1 MEEGTLYDVV
11 IIGAGPA
18 GLTAAIYTGRALLST
33 LVLEKTVPGGQ
44 LNETEFVENYPG
56 FEEKVAAAE
65 LMDQMRKQAERMG
78 ALITIEQATG
88 IESIDNHYRIEG
100 TKSTFEARTVIIAS
114 GSQPRELP
122 VEGAKRLKG
131 RGVSYCATCDGY
143 FFQGKRVLEVG
154 AGDSGFEEALFL
166 TKFAE
171 SVGILVRH
179 PEDDPHALR
188 ASPIL
193 QRRAK
198 ENPKITFLWNT
209 VVEQVSGEDRLTGV
223 LLKDLATGEV
233 EETKVDGLF
242 VNIGHIPETDYLRAT
257 VELDENGFVLTD
269 DHLRTNLPG
278 VFAAGDVR
286 IVASRYAQAVVAA
299 GDGAIAAIE
308 AEKYLA
314 DQPFQKPSTR
324 HTNRRVHKG
333 GNYGSDDQ

>member
-166 TKFAE
+166 TKFVE
-171 SVGILVRH
+171 SVRIVVRH
-179 PEDDPHALR
+179 PEHDPHALR

-193 QRRAK
+193 QKRVK

-209 VVEQVSGEDRLTGV
+209 IVEEVVGKDRLTGV
-223 LLKDLATGEV
+223 LLKDLASGNVKAME
-233 EETKVDGLF
+233 VDGLF
-242 VNIGHIPETDYLRAT
+242 VNIGHIPETAFLRGT
-257 VELDENGFVLTD
+257 VPLTKDGCVITD
-269 DHLRTNLPG
+269 DRRRTNLPG

-286 IVASRYAQAVVAA
+286 VVSSRYAQAVVAA

-308 AEKYLA
+308 AEKFL
-314 DQPFQKPSTR
+314 S
-324 HTNRRVHKG
+324 NLS
-333 GNYGSDDQ
+333 NEE

>member
-1 MEEGTLYDVV
+1 MEAGTLYDVA

-33 LVLEKTVPGGQ
+33 LVLEKAVPGGQ

-56 FEEKVAAAE
+56 FEEKVTAAE
-65 LMDQMRKQAERMG
+65 LMDQMRRQAERLG
-78 ALITIEQATG
+78 AQVTIEQATG
-88 IESIDNHYRIEG
+88 IESIDNHYRIKG
-100 TKSTFEARTVIIAS
+100 AKSTFEARTVIIAS
-114 GSQPRELP
+114 GSRPQELP
-122 VEGAKRLKG
+122 AEGAKRLKG

-143 FFQGKRVLEVG
+143 FFQGKHILEVG

-166 TKFAE
+166 TKFVE
-171 SVGILVRH
+171 SVGIVVRH

-193 QRRAK
+193 QKRVK
-198 ENPKITFLWNT
+198 ENPKISFLWNK
-209 VVEQVSGEDRLTGV
+209 VVERLEGEARLTGV
-223 LLKDLATGEV
+223 LLKDLATGQV
-233 EETKVDGLF
+233 EEVKADGLF
-242 VNIGHIPETDYLRAT
+242 VNIGHIPETDYLRGT
-257 VELDENGFVLTD
+257 VDLDETGFVLTD

-278 VFAAGDVR
+278 IFAAGDVR
-286 IVASRYAQAVVAA
+286 IIASRYAQAVVAA

-314 DQPFQKPSTR
+314 DQSFQKQSTTR
-324 HTNRRVHKG
+324 TNRRVHKG